1 MKLPLPHN
9 LYTRL
14 TLSHFLVA
22 IISIGAISIFAG
34 RSIITASK
42 EQVEHHLEDLAFA
55 ASNALEDP
63 MAELLEGDISYAEV
77 HNAIDRL
84 LIDKKDILYTLYFA
98 DGTPLFKS
106 DGSLPH
112 QADENTAPE
121 VLVAL
126 QNELG
131 EGEFI
136 RENEEGLDTL
146 YVAVR
151 IQHEN
156 EIFGV
161 LRLET
166 PLALAM
172 TFTSQQRLLNLLL
185 LSVVLVTLGVSV
197 FGWLLARNLARP
209 IEKLTTISERL
220 RRGDLTAR
228 VTPTGPQELHLLAET
243 FNSMANRVEGHM
255 AELRAFVANAS
266 HELRTPLTSVKLR
279 VEALR
284 AGALHDPEVSER
296 FLTEIEHEIDRLG
309 KMVND
314 LLDLS
319 RLEAGMESNQRDQV
333 DIRVLIEEVCAAFTV
348 RAERKNVNLNI
359 STDSYMP
366 KILGNEEQLRRVLTN
381 LLDNAL
387 KHTPQGGDVNT
398 EMQFMKADGIIYIS
412 VTDTGRGIAEKHLP
426 HIFERFYRVEAT
438 LPRVNRLPGSGL
450 GLAIAK
456 SIVELHN
463 GEISVTSE
471 MFKGATFH
479 IRLPVV

>member
-1 MKLPLPHN
+1 MKLPLLHN

-34 RSIITASK
+34 RSVITASQ

-55 ASNALEDP
+55 ASNALEEP
-63 MAELLEGDISYAEV
+63 MDKFLKGYISYGEV
-77 HNAIDRL
+77 HNTIDRL
-84 LIDKKDILYTLYFA
+84 LVDKKDILYTLYLV
-98 DGTPLFKS
+98 DGAPLFKS
-106 DGSLPH
+106 DGSLPR

-121 VLVAL
+121 VFVAL

-151 IQHEN
+151 IQHED

-172 TFTSQQRLLNLLL
+172 TFTSQKRLLNLLL
-185 LSVVLVTLGVSV
+185 LSAVLVTIGVSIV
-197 FGWLLARNLARP
+197 GWLLARNLAHP
-209 IEKLTTISERL
+209 IEELTTISERL
-220 RRGDLTAR
+220 RRGDLAAR
-228 VTPTGPQELHLLAET
+228 VTPTGPQELRLLAET
-243 FNSMANRVEGHM
+243 FNNMANRVEGHM

-284 AGALHDPEVSER
+284 AGALNDPKVSER
-296 FLTEIEHEIDRLG
+296 FLTEIEQEIDRLG

-319 RLEAGMESNQRDQV
+319 RLEAGMESGKQDQV
-333 DIRVLIEEVCAAFTV
+333 DIGVLLEEVCATFSV
-348 RAERKNVNLNI
+348 RAEQKKVQLNI
-359 STDSYMP
+359 SSDFNMP

-381 LLDNAL
+381 LFDNAL
-387 KHTPQGGDVNT
+387 KHTPQGGSVST
-398 EMQFMKADGIIYIS
+398 EMQFMKADGIINITI
-412 VTDTGRGIAEKHLP
+412 TDTGRGIADKHLP

-456 SIVELHN
+456 SIIELHG
-463 GEISVTSE
+463 GEISVTSGL
-471 MFKGATFH
+471 FKGATFH
-479 IRLPVV
+479 IRLPVA